1 MLCFGIMQ
9 ALASNPATAGKFILP
24 MPKWVE
30 RESSLLRQLQRT
42 EGGEDDGV
50 VHTNAGADVP
60 EAAAISVGT
69 PPVAPEPVSVQ

>member
-1 MLCFGIMQ
+1 MQ

-50 VHTNAGADVP
+50 MQTNVAADVP
-60 EAAAISVGT
+60 EAAAISVQT
-69 PPVAPEPVSVQ
+69 PAVVPEAVSAQ